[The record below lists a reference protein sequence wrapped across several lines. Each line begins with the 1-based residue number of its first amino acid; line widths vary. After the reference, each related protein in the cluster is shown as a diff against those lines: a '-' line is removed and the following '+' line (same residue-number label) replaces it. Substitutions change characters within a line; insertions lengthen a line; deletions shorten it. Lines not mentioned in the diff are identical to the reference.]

1 MKSLARFTK
10 PLDNGGVIG
19 PTQSYPGSGIWKLGT
34 EPSATLTAPTV
45 QWSLDLTSDITT
57 DVATTASQFSNME
70 YGDMLLFFTAGG
82 FGDPG
87 PSADSPH
94 VCNVI
99 HEDGN
104 SGNSERIQYYF
115 WNTGNVS
122 FTADLNFRT
131 GNSQWR
137 GIVLCIR
144 GVDEYAFRSTLGTST
159 SGSHTMALI
168 DDTSLF
174 SEASSISTSVSN
186 STIIGCSIVTNAT
199 DTYTTTA
206 ASGTYQDQYQF
217 NNGQPRSMAIGYIED
232 AAPNTS
238 HTITFNKTGGGT
250 QDAGF
255 YVVLPPLDTSQSKTF
270 SNSTFWNNVSVT
282 GIAIADTNELELTG
296 HQQRITLKGYFTETS
311 GSCDPRVYVK
321 IGGNNSSTWVT
332 PFTSNSGT
340 ATLTWNVGVDDIVWF
355 RITGG
360 SSGTGAATIYN
371 LTDDPTE
378 SSPIDTFTYS
388 YSL

>member
-10 PLDNGGVIG
+10 PLDNGGVVG

-34 EPSATLTAPTV
+34 KPSTTAPTV
-45 QWSLDLTSDITT
+45 QWSLDLTTVLTT
-57 DVATTASQFSNME
+57 NVATTASQFNNME
-70 YGDMLLFFTAGG
+70 YGDMLLFFSAGG

-87 PSADSPH
+87 SSSYAGH
-94 VCNVI
+94 TTNVI

-104 SGNSERIQYYF
+104 SSPSERIQYYF
-115 WNTGNVS
+115 WNTGNTTS
-122 FTADLNFRT
+122 NADLDFT
-131 GNSQWR
+131 VVNSQWR

-159 SGSHTMALI
+159 SGTHTMAFI

-174 SEASSISTSVSN
+174 SQASSISTSVSN
-186 STIIGCSIVTNAT
+186 STIIGCSIVTNNT

-206 ASGTYQDQYQF
+206 ASGTYVDQYQF
-217 NNGQPRSMAIGYIED
+217 NNGQARSMAVGYIED

-238 HTITFNKTGGGT
+238 HTITFNKTSGGT

-270 SNSTFWNNVSVT
+270 TNSTFWNDVSVT
-282 GIAIADTNELELTG
+282 GSSFVDTNEVELTG

-311 GSCDPRVYVK
+311 GTCDPRVYVK
-321 IGGNNSSTWVT
+321 IGGNSSSAWVT
-332 PFTSNSGT
+332 EYIVNSGT
-340 ATLTWNVGVDDIVWF
+340 VNLTWNIGVDDIVWF
-355 RITGG
+355 RILGG
-360 SSGTGAATIYN
+360 SSGAGVGTIYN

-388 YSL
+388 YST